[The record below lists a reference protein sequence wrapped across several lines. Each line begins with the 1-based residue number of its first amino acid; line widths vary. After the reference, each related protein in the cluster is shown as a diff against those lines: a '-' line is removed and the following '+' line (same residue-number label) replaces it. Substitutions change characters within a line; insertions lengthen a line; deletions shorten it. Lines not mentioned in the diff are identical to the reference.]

1 MGLMKPCLE
10 VVPNR
15 ATTFA
20 FGFLRKTKSRIEH
33 IVTLVIDCLLPF
45 GVGDFDACMRQPCAI
60 GIVHNTVIQKISAK
74 THLCRRRHV
83 RRKQEGEWERVR
95 PRCHVLLDPS
105 ATSLERMITE
115 SFARCPGDRSAIV
128 LTRPTSRSFNSGVVC
143 IGGCKGKC
151 SSNNLVKPGREHT
164 FHATSVDSSSGLCR
178 YQETR
183 MRYSYARNSQALSSP
198 VALRFLQSLQTLGGT
213 IRSAGLPWAHVH
225 ESGCFPVPKL
235 GRTVRLCS
243 NDLVRGGGLS
253 ELLLP
258 FFVVFVLFF
267 VCHTSVFRA
276 LRTLVE

>member
-95 PRCHVLLDPS
+95 PRCHVP
-105 ATSLERMITE
+105 LERSERYFFGKDDHGIL
-115 SFARCPGDRSAIV
+115 CPVPWRQIRDSLDAANQSQLQLIGMTP
-128 LTRPTSRSFNSGVVC
+128 L
-143 IGGCKGKC
+143 GGC
-151 SSNNLVKPGREHT
+151 LYWR
-164 FHATSVDSSSGLCR
+164 
-178 YQETR
+178 
-183 MRYSYARNSQALSSP
+183 
-198 VALRFLQSLQTLGGT
+198 LQG
-213 IRSAGLPWAHVH
+213 
-225 ESGCFPVPKL
+225 
-235 GRTVRLCS
+235 
-243 NDLVRGGGLS
+243 
-253 ELLLP
+253 
-258 FFVVFVLFF
+258 
-267 VCHTSVFRA
+267 
-276 LRTLVE
+276 